1 MCNARRRC
9 PEAGI
14 TLIEVL
20 IVLAIL
26 GLVFGLVGPRVM
38 DYFGRAPHRTA
49 ALQIEN
55 IATGLDLYRLDVG
68 RYPSQ
73 EEGLPAL
80 MARPAGPAASRW
92 NGPYLGGTAMP
103 SDPWDRPY
111 VYRLPSRHGLAYDLY
126 SLGAD
131 GREGGEGED
140 RDIGNWQKGR

>member
-1 MCNARRRC
+1 MKPQRRHAQ
-9 PEAGI
+9 AGI

-38 DYFGRAPHRTA
+38 DYFGRAKHRTA
-49 ALQIEN
+49 GLQIEN

-73 EEGLPAL
+73 EEGLGAL
-80 MARPAGPAASRW
+80 MARPAGPVASRW